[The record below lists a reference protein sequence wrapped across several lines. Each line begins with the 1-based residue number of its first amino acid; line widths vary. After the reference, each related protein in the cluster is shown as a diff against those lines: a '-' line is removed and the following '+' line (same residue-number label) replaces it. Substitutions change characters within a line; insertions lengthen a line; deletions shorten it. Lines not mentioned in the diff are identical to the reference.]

1 MFLLS
6 LICTYSPVLR
16 GIRLINCKN
25 TSKKRFT
32 QFPTPIFLLLP
43 HLKVSKYIFFRD
55 NRATI
60 HKNKKDDD
68 CNRPV
73 LVYGRPAFRLLIN
86 PLKAQLFFLV
96 YYPMINVTGIFGKRN
111 SNFKK
116 RARVRSK
123 WECIVFPLNLGK
135 SIFSRPV

>member
-1 MFLLS
+1 MHLQPRFAGHPANKLQK
-6 LICTYSPVLR
+6 YV
-16 GIRLINCKN
+16 
-25 TSKKRFT
+25 KKAVYAISHPYFFT
-32 QFPTPIFLLLP
+32 FTPFESFQI
-43 HLKVSKYIFFRD
+43 YIFFRD

-60 HKNKKDDD
+60 HKNKKEDD

-73 LVYGRPAFRLLIN
+73 LVYGRPVFRLLIN